1 MDSNWNRRSLLQ
13 VHLAYNRQDVI
24 SNKYSN
30 HIRVTVLKMT
40 ILKKTDKG
48 ESMTLMLVYD

>member
-24 SNKYSN
+24 SNKFSN
-30 HIRVTVLKMT
+30 HIIIHGAEDDDINKQIR
-40 ILKKTDKG
+40 G
-48 ESMTLMLVYD
+48 ESMSHML